1 VGAVVCAML
10 RLHYGDQAS
19 GATRELVGARNID
32 GEEMYCYDA
41 LASWEMM
48 AGCSR

>member
-10 RLHYGDQAS
+10 RFRCGDQVW

-32 GEEMYCYDA
+32 GEGTYCYGA